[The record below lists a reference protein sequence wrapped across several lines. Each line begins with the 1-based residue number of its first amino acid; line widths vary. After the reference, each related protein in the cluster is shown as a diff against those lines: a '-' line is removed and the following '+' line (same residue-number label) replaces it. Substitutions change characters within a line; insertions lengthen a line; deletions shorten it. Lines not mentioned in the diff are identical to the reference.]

1 MLNTERAPIEEHLA
15 QRRSFI
21 LEWTNKAKG
30 NSDQLV
36 FTQISRI
43 DLSIRSKWTDL
54 YRENVPE
61 GVTFARCMKKV
72 ASSAEQLWT
81 TDLSRDM
88 QPPWTPKPT
97 KGAGKLDKF
106 AKQAAAASR
115 KQRGAGRRGATSK
128 SERKGGGKG
137 TGKTGKSVKLGQAA
151 TFSNQKVK
159 TARSIGTKVF
169 CSSSTRKD
177 AQREQNAYTST
188 NATC

>member
-1 MLNTERAPIEEHLA
+1 M
-15 QRRSFI
+15 
-21 LEWTNKAKG
+21 
-30 NSDQLV
+30 
-36 FTQISRI
+36 
-43 DLSIRSKWTDL
+43 SIPSKWTDL
-54 YRENVPE
+54 YRETVPE
-61 GVTFARCMKKV
+61 GVTVARCKKKV

-88 QPPWTPKPT
+88 QPPWTPKPA

-115 KQRGAGRRGATSK
+115 KQKGAGKRSAKFK

-151 TFSNQKVK
+151 TVSNKKVK

-169 CSSSTRKD
+169 CSYFNQKGCTKGAECIYQHKCNVLTSPNSVCGKD
-177 AQREQNAYTST
+177 HPASKHVG
-188 NATC
+188 ATVAAA